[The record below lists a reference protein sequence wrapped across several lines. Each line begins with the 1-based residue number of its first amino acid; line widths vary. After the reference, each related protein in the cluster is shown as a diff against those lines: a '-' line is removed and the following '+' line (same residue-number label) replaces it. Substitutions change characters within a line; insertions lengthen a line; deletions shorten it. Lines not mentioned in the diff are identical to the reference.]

1 MELKKEITKCVAT
14 FQILQVDVLFGNSL
28 FQLKGAKWRDMRATL
43 SPAFTGLKMRQMFD
57 LVSECGEQMAET
69 LTLRAEATGKVDYE
83 MKELFSKFAND
94 VISSAAF
101 GYKINSFEDPN
112 NEFFLSGKKFLE
124 FSSPRTAIRMMLILL
139 LPKVAH
145 FFKVGLFDSTVMDFF
160 RSMVL
165 KNMESRERQG
175 IFRPD
180 MINILMNVKKG
191 DTLSSAN
198 DEQTAT
204 DGFAT
209 VEESSIGNKV
219 VKRVWSDDEL
229 VAQCFLFF
237 LAGFDSVSTLLSF
250 VAYELCVNPDMQQRL
265 YEEVH
270 ETHRSLGGKK
280 LSYEAVQKLK
290 YMDMFISETLRYW
303 PAAPGTDRVCVKDY
317 YYDDGQY
324 KFKVDK
330 DTALSIPIVSLHHDE
345 KYWDD
350 PKKFNPERFSDE
362 NKDNVIPGTYCP
374 FGLGPRNCI
383 VCDAL
388 RLLLMKVYEIC
399 CIFRVADSR

>member
-1 MELKKEITKCVAT
+1 
-14 FQILQVDVLFGNSL
+14 
-28 FQLKGAKWRDMRATL
+28 MRATL
-43 SPAFTGLKMRQMFD
+43 SPAFTGSKMRQMFD

-69 LTLRAEATGKVDYE
+69 FRIRAKATGKVDCE
-83 MKELFSKFAND
+83 MKEIFSKYAND

-112 NEFFLSGKKFLE
+112 NEFFLSGKKFLDV
-124 FSSPRTAIRMMLILL
+124 SSARTAVRMMLILL

-145 FFKVGLFDSTVMDFF
+145 FFKVGLFDSKVMDFF

-165 KNMESRERQG
+165 KNMESREEQG

-191 DTLSSAN
+191 NTLSSTN

-209 VEESSIGNKV
+209 VEESSIGSKV

-237 LAGFDSVSTLLSF
+237 IAGFDTVSTLLSF

-265 YEEVH
+265 YEEVQ
-270 ETHRSLGGKK
+270 ETHKSVGGKK
-280 LSYEAVQKLK
+280 LTYDAVQKMK
-290 YMDMFISETLRYW
+290 YMDMFVSETLRYW

-317 YYDDGQY
+317 HYKDGQH

-330 DTALSIPIVSLHHDE
+330 DTALSIPIVSLHRDE
-345 KYWDD
+345 KYWEDAT
-350 PKKFNPERFSDE
+350 KFNPDRFSDE
-362 NKDNVIPGTYCP
+362 NKDNITPGTYLP
-374 FGLGPRNCI
+374 FGVGPRNCI
-383 VCDAL
+383 VGDAS
-388 RLLLMKVYEIC
+388 I
-399 CIFRVADSR
+399 VA